1 MTDVAIVA
9 VAQTDVGEHWSAS
22 LRDLGSEV
30 IGQVLDSA
38 AGIRPELMVVANAF
52 GATMSSQSQLGP
64 LLASVSGLHGIETF
78 TVEAGDASGG
88 AALRTAY
95 LAVQSGMVECALVV
109 GVEKA
114 TDSIASARVAA
125 RNVALDADYEAA
137 HGLTL
142 SAQAGLVMRRYM
154 HEFGVG
160 LDAFEGF
167 SINAH
172 ANGRTNPHAMFRNAL
187 KPGVFAKAGM
197 VADPVTLFDGAPD
210 ADGAAAVLL
219 TRVRNGATANVV
231 IAGSAGA
238 SDSLA
243 IHNRKSL
250 LSLEAVQASAR
261 SALAQAEAT
270 IEQIDLFELHD
281 SFTIA
286 SVLAIEGIG
295 LADSGKGWQLAAD
308 SGARLRP
315 TDDVPMST
323 FGGLKARG
331 NPVGATG
338 IYQAVEAYMQ
348 LMGLAGENQV
358 PNAEFA
364 LIQSIGGL
372 GASAFTHVLR
382 RTD

>member
-64 LLASVSGLHGIETF
+64 LLASVGGLHGIETF

-261 SALAQAEAT
+261 SALAQAEAS
-270 IEQIDLFELHD
+270 IEQIDLFGTTRLIHD
-281 SFTIA
+281 C
-286 SVLAIEGIG
+286 
-295 LADSGKGWQLAAD
+295 
-308 SGARLRP
+308 
-315 TDDVPMST
+315 
-323 FGGLKARG
+323 
-331 NPVGATG
+331 VG
-338 IYQAVEAYMQ
+338 
-348 LMGLAGENQV
+348 
-358 PNAEFA
+358 
-364 LIQSIGGL
+364 S
-372 GASAFTHVLR
+372 S
-382 RTD
+382 D

>member
-1 MTDVAIVA
+1 MSEVAIVA
-9 VAQTDVGEHWSAS
+9 VGQTNVGEHWAAG

-30 IGQVLDSA
+30 IGQVLERA
-38 AGIRPELMVVANAF
+38 NGIRPDIMIVANAF
-52 GATMSSQSQLGP
+52 GATVSSQTQLGP
-64 LLASVSGLHGIETF
+64 LLASVSGLNGVETF

-88 AALRTAY
+88 AALRAGY
-95 LAVQSGMVECALVV
+95 LAVLSGAAESVLVV
-109 GVEKA
+109 GVEKS

-125 RNVALDADYEAA
+125 RSVALDADFEAA

-142 SAQAGLVMRRYM
+142 AAQAGLLMRRYM
-154 HEFGVG
+154 HEYGVE
-160 LDAFEGF
+160 LSAFEGF

-172 ANGRTNPHAMFRNAL
+172 ANGRTNPHAMFRNTL
-187 KPGVFAKAGM
+187 KPGAFAKAGM
-197 VADPVTLFDGAPD
+197 VADPVTLFDSAPD

-219 TRVRNGATANVV
+219 SRARGSEPGRVI

-243 IHNRKSL
+243 LHNRKTL
-250 LSLEAVQASAR
+250 LSLDAVGKSAR
-261 SALAQAEAT
+261 SALAQAETT

-286 SVLAIEGIG
+286 SVLAIESIG
-295 LADSGKGWQLAAD
+295 LAEPGHGWELATD
-308 SGARLRP
+308 GGAKLRP
-315 TDDVPMST
+315 TGSVPMST

-338 IYQAVEAYMQ
+338 VYQAVEAYLQ
-348 LMGLAGENQV
+348 LTGNAGENQV

-364 LIQSIGGL
+364 LIQSMGGF
-372 GASAFTHVLR
+372 GASVFTHVLR
-382 RTD
+382 RTV

>member
-9 VAQTDVGEHWSAS
+9 AAQTEVGEHWSAG
-22 LRDLGSEV
+22 LRDLGSDV
-30 IGQVLDSA
+30 IGQVLDTA
-38 AGIRPELMVVANAF
+38 AGLRPDLMIVANAF
-52 GATMSSQSQLGP
+52 GSTMSSQSQLGP
-64 LLASVSGLHGIETF
+64 LLASISGLTGVETF

-88 AALRTAY
+88 AALRAAY
-95 LAVQSGMVECALVV
+95 LAVQSGAVETALVV
-109 GVEKA
+109 GVEKS

-125 RNVALDADYEAA
+125 RSVALDADFEAA

-154 HEFGVG
+154 HEYGVG
-160 LDAFEGF
+160 LEAFEGF

-172 ANGRTNPHAMFRNAL
+172 ANGRTNPRAMFRNAL
-187 KPGVFAKAGM
+187 KPGAFSKAGM

-219 TRVRNGATANVV
+219 TRVRNTASGKVV
-231 IAGSAGA
+231 IAGSGGA

-243 IHNRKSL
+243 IHNRKTL
-250 LSLEAVQASAR
+250 LSLEAVTKSTRA
-261 SALAQAEAT
+261 ALAQAEASL
-270 IEQIDLFELHD
+270 EQIDLFELHD

-286 SVLAIEGIG
+286 SVLAIEAIG
-295 LADSGKGWQLAAD
+295 LAEAGNGWRLAAD
-308 SGARLRP
+308 SGTRLRP
-315 TDDVPMST
+315 TGDVPMST

-338 IYQAVEAYMQ
+338 VYQAVEAYTQ
-348 LMGLAGENQV
+348 LMGLAGDNQV
-358 PNAEFA
+358 PDAEFA
-364 LIQSIGGL
+364 LIQSVGGF
-372 GASAFTHVLR
+372 GASVFTHVLR